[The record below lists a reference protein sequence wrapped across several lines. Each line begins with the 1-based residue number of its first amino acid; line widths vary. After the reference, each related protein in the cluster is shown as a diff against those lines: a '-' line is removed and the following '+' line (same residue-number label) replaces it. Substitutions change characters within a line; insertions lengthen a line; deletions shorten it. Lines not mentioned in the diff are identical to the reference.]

1 MSEPG
6 NGSGF
11 GGPYDVSGGSGH
23 ESAGSHPHDPFEPP
37 ERSGL
42 ARGVA
47 IVTLGVIV
55 GILLLPSAT
64 RSPLAVVQGG
74 TPAAAR
80 QEPSS
85 TTTSLPARS
94 TTTTTT
100 TTTALAPAKIHV
112 LVANATSV
120 NGVAGSVTTFLGGK
134 GFATLTAVNAL
145 VKLTASQI
153 YFTTA
158 GSGAAASE
166 VASALELAPATV
178 QTAAAKPP
186 VSSAAGASVIVI
198 VGSDLAT
205 RFAPASTTTTVKG
218 H

>member
-94 TTTTTT
+94 TTTTT
-100 TTTALAPAKIHV
+100 ALAPAKIHV

-158 GSGAAASE
+158 GSDAAASE

>member
-6 NGSGF
+6 SGSGA
-11 GGPYDVSGGSGH
+11 GGQYEVPGGSGH
-23 ESAGSHPHDPFEPP
+23 TPAGSHPRDPFEPP

-42 ARGVA
+42 VRGVV
-47 IVTLGVIV
+47 IITLAVIL

-64 RSPLAVVQGG
+64 RAPLAVVVARS
-74 TPAAAR
+74 PAASR
-80 QEPSS
+80 QEPGS
-85 TTTSLPARS
+85 TTTSVPARS

-100 TTTALAPAKIHV
+100 ALAHAKIHV

-145 VKLTASQI
+145 AKLTASQV

-158 GSGAAASE
+158 GSSAAASE
-166 VASALELAPATV
+166 VASALSLAPAV
-178 QTAAAKPP
+178 VKAASAKPP

-198 VGSDLAT
+198 AGSDLAT
-205 RFAPASTTTTVKG
+205 RFAPSSTTTTVKS